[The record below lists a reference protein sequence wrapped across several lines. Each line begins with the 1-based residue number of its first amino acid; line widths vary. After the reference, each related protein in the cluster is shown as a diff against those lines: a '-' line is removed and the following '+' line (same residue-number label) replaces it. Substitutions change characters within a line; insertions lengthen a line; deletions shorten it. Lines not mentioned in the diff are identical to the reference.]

1 MKYILLDTNIIID
14 MFIDRRH
21 QVTDSVLASFIKL
34 LDYDEIR
41 LIVPEI
47 VKTETYRHLD
57 EELTIMGKQI
67 HKVMREIEGLYGVS
81 TYHIQGLDIKPYKD
95 FSRRELA
102 KAYDN
107 FQQNEA
113 NYRNE
118 LKKVAD
124 MVFEHKNSITI
135 CCDEFLTNA
144 VTKRRIFKC
153 APFHIESKDSFG
165 DGLITETLI
174 NICRYADVKKDDIIY
189 FVTGNYTDF
198 CKDKD
203 NKEIFHEHIEQD
215 LKSSGIPCHV
225 KCVNTFGKLIF
236 VELKENV
243 EAANLSFEFEKQME
257 EEYAEAMAAYQMD
270 IINMDRECVDLVA
283 LDGYESYLEEDLVD
297 SKMNEDIT
305 EAFERINSTLGSY
318 EEGDYSF
325 LYNEI
330 CNILKSS
337 SLKQGMKLFE
347 KVIAVC
353 KEEDG
358 FPDLMDS
365 KEITMAEAEEI
376 IHWLEVKENYF
387 DKIENMGRLPDSIY
401 YGDVITIFD
410 ADLCELTFCLDSLE
424 LKPSPGEEE
433 WIDITLHDS
442 KNERSASGKVKLM
455 VGYINFDEDGGIA
468 DGTLDD
474 IDYNYEMILE
484 QLDLLAD
491 KWEERKAIESKISE
505 ELGEEFGLLGY

>member
-1 MKYILLDTNIIID
+1 MTDT
-14 MFIDRRH
+14 
-21 QVTDSVLASFIKL
+21 VLASFIKL

-41 LIVPEI
+41 LIVPDI

-57 EELTIMGKQI
+57 DELTIMGKQI
-67 HKVMREIEGLYGVS
+67 HKVMKEIEGLYGVS

-107 FQQNEA
+107 FQQNETSF
-113 NYRNE
+113 RNE

-124 MVFEHKNSITI
+124 MVFGHKNSIVI
-135 CCDEFLTNA
+135 SCDEFLTNA
-144 VTKRRIFKC
+144 VTKRKIFKR

-174 NICRYADVKKDDIIY
+174 NICRYVDVKKEDIIY

-215 LKSSGIPCHV
+215 LKNSGIPCDV
-225 KCVNTFGKLIF
+225 KCINTFGKLIF

-243 EAANLSFEFEKQME
+243 EAANLSFAFEKQME
-257 EEYAEAMAAYQMD
+257 EEYAEAMAVYQMD
-270 IINMDRECVDLVA
+270 IINMDRECVDLVS

-297 SKMNEDIT
+297 SKMNQDIT
-305 EAFERINSTLGSY
+305 EVFERINAIWHGF
-318 EEGDYSF
+318 EEENYSF
-325 LYNEI
+325 QYNEI

-337 SLKQGMKLFE
+337 NLQQGIKLFE
-347 KVIAVC
+347 KVIKVC
-353 KEEDG
+353 KEEEG
-358 FPDLMDS
+358 FPGLMDLN
-365 KEITMAEAEEI
+365 EVTVAEAQEI
-376 IHWLEVKENYF
+376 IQWLEEKENYF
-387 DKIENMGRLPDSIY
+387 DKIENLESLPDSIY

-433 WIDITLHDS
+433 WIDMTLYDGR
-442 KNERSASGKVKLM
+442 KERSARGKVKLM
-455 VGYINFDEDGGIA
+455 VGYIDFDEDGCVA
-468 DGTLDD
+468 DGILDD

-484 QLDLLAD
+484 QLDMIAD
-491 KWEERKAIESKISE
+491 EWEERKAIECKILE
-505 ELGEEFGLLGY
+505 ELRKDFGFL